1 VKFFLLLLLLLL
13 LALCTQLTFAARN
26 ARITTG
32 PENGTYVWM
41 GSDLSKYVAK
51 PASIN
56 LDISASQGSVDN
68 IKRLS
73 FDPDTQ
79 LGLVQSDVFQ
89 AYLDQ
94 AQRGNTQAARLINP
108 LRIVLPLHEEE
119 VYFVVRI
126 DSPLN
131 TLHDIQN
138 KRINIGPLT
147 AGAALTAT
155 TLYQLIFG
163 EPMASAN
170 ASTHT
175 SEEALGKLVTDQ
187 SIDVVVVLAG
197 QPVPLFLGMEPS
209 VEKNFKLLQLDER
222 HAGTQRAMKTYATT
236 VIKAANYPAWLKADM
251 PAFATKTFLV
261 ARDLTDQ
268 KTNPLSIPLFT
279 KSLCANWP
287 LLQKEGHPKWRQ
299 VSLQLPP
306 LERGWK
312 YHPLAERE
320 IRQCLAHTSRP
331 ASTPTLTLNS
341 KPLLPKA
348 PTCTWSDK
356 VMGLC
361 GGAGR

>member
-1 VKFFLLLLLLLL
+1 MTKFFLLLL
-13 LALCTQLTFAARN
+13 LALCTQHNVAARN

-56 LDISASQGSVDN
+56 LDISASQGSVEN
-68 IKRLS
+68 IQRLS
-73 FDPDTQ
+73 SDADTQ

-89 AYLDQ
+89 DYLDQ
-94 AQRGNTQAARLINP
+94 AQRGNATAARLINP

-119 VYFVVRI
+119 VYFVVRA

-131 TLHDIQN
+131 TLRDIQN
-138 KRINIGPLT
+138 KRINIGPIN
-147 AGAALTAT
+147 AGSALTAT
-155 TLYQLIFG
+155 TLYQLMFG
-163 EPMASAN
+163 EPLASAN
-170 ASTHT
+170 ASTLT

-187 SIDVVVVLAG
+187 SIDVVVAVAG

-222 HAGTQRAMKTYATT
+222 FEGVQRAMKAYATT
-236 VIKAANYPAWLKADM
+236 VIKAANYPYWLKADM

-261 ARDLTDQ
+261 AREISEQ
-268 KTNPLSIPLFT
+268 KTNPMLMSLFT

-306 LERGWK
+306 LSAGWK
-312 YHPLAERE
+312 YHPIAERE
-320 IRQCLAHTSRP
+320 IRQCLARISSP
-331 ASTPTLTLNS
+331 ASAPILTLNT
-341 KPLLPKA
+341 KPPMLTA
-348 PTCTWSDK
+348 PTCTWSEK

-361 GGAGR
+361 ARAGR